1 MEAEKCQESEK
12 SNGRPTSPRA
22 LAFSVKSAASPP
34 SCHPATSCL
43 CPQDGWGG
51 GHGVDEGG
59 QMGRVPVSHVGWS
72 DRIISRRKLYFA
84 VAHVQTINLFLWPF
98 KTVPV
103 FLAITFA
110 MHGGSFEL
118 LSLQSILF
126 RDPKVHISKL
136 TQIYQI

>member
-1 MEAEKCQESEK
+1 MDGEEAVE
-12 SNGRPTSPRA
+12 
-22 LAFSVKSAASPP
+22 
-34 SCHPATSCL
+34 
-43 CPQDGWGG
+43 W
-51 GHGVDEGG
+51 
-59 QMGRVPVSHVGWS
+59 MGRVPVSHVGWS

-118 LSLQSILF
+118 LHLQNYLEIQRYTF
-126 RDPKVHISKL
+126 
-136 TQIYQI
+136 QN